1 MIGHMSNLLLLRRRY
16 CFVGPLLTLV
26 VALSPVA
33 SQETV
38 LPSAFNF
45 DLEEPVVYRVKQLV
59 ELDQIPAG
67 SKQVR
72 MWVSIPGDETHQ
84 RLRSLKV
91 TSAPTEWKFVQDA
104 ERRGNFVYCQVDNP
118 TSDKV
123 RVEVE
128 FTVERDPVLT
138 EVLPQRVG
146 DLDESMT
153 SLMAEHLVKD
163 APHMQVND
171 KVQAIADSVCGDV
184 TNLGV
189 QVTLL
194 MQHLL
199 KSVDHYSNSKD
210 PDMPRCGI
218 GDSETCLTQG
228 GGCCT
233 DVNSLFI
240 ALARARGIPCR
251 LKMGYRL
258 QEANIE
264 KTVDPGYRCW
274 VEYFLPSYGWLST
287 DLVEADAPA
296 GFGILR
302 WSSGLT
308 ARRVWLNSG
317 REFYFDGTKDG
328 KPVNHMSIA
337 HAEIDGVPARVIPE
351 GDLKAQITRQVFFSE
366 IDQD

>member
-1 MIGHMSNLLLLRRRY
+1 MSNLSLLSR
-16 CFVGPLLTLV
+16 FGWFAGSLL
-26 VALSPVA
+26 ALAVTHFPA
-33 SQETV
+33 HGQEKTRS
-38 LPSAFNF
+38 SAFNF
-45 DLEEPVVYRVKQLV
+45 DLEEPVVYQVKQLV

-72 MWVSIPGDETHQ
+72 MWVSIPDDETHQ
-84 RLRSLKV
+84 RLHSLKV
-91 TSAPTEWKFVQDA
+91 TSAPADWKFVQDA
-104 ERRGNFVYCQVDNP
+104 ERRGNFVYAQVDNP
-118 TSDKV
+118 TSDTIA
-123 RVEVE
+123 VEVE

-138 EVLPQRVG
+138 EINPMRVG
-146 DLDESMT
+146 ELDESMT

-163 APHMQVND
+163 APHMQVNA

-184 TNLGV
+184 TNMSV
-189 QVTLL
+189 QVKLL

-199 KSVDHYSNSKD
+199 GSVDHYSNSKD

-240 ALARARGIPCR
+240 ALACARGIPCR

-258 QEANIE
+258 QEVNMD
-264 KTVDPGYRCW
+264 KMVDPGYRCW
-274 VEYFLPSYGWLST
+274 VEYFLPNYGWLST

-317 REFYFDGTKDG
+317 REFLFDRTKDG

-337 HAEIDGVPARVIPE
+337 YAEIDGVPARVIPE
-351 GDLKAQITRQVFFSE
+351 GDLKAQITRQVIFTE
-366 IDQD
+366 LDQQ